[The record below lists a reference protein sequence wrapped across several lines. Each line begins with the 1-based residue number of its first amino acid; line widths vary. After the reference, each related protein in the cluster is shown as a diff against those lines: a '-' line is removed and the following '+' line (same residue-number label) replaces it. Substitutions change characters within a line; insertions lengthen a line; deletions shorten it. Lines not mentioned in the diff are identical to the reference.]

1 MNKAKSLITKLPA
14 WIMTISTLLMI
25 GWLTLAPKP
34 LGDTSVSLFPDADK
48 LVHAVMFG
56 MLTIGILADRQR
68 QTGWKEIPVWMAT
81 LAVAVASGTG
91 AGIEFLQEIMGL
103 GRTLETADMI
113 ADAGGSMIAAQLFLM
128 MQPRWTE

>member
-1 MNKAKSLITKLPA
+1 MDHDNLYIADDRLA
-14 WIMTISTLLMI
+14 HI
-25 GWLTLAPKP
+25 GSEAT
-34 LGDTSVSLFPDADK
+34 GDTSVSLFPDADK

-91 AGIEFLQEIMGL
+91 AGIEFLQGNHVL
-103 GRTLETADMI
+103 RQDFRDRRHDSRCRRQRDSRTAVSD
-113 ADAGGSMIAAQLFLM
+113 DAATMD
-128 MQPRWTE
+128 

>member
-1 MNKAKSLITKLPA
+1 MDHDNRYIADDRLA
-14 WIMTISTLLMI
+14 HI
-25 GWLTLAPKP
+25 GSEAT
-34 LGDTSVSLFPDADK
+34 GGHERFSFPDADK
-48 LVHAVMFG
+48 FVHAVMFG

-81 LAVAVASGTG
+81 LAVSVASGTG

-103 GRTLETADMI
+103 GRTFETADMI

>member
-103 GRTLETADMI
+103 GRTFETADMI

-128 MQPRWTE
+128 MQPRWPE